1 MTHNIAVVI
10 GIVID
15 PLIIAGFAVLLFFM
29 IRTARILK
37 GKAEEIS
44 DIYHGK
50 GGRNYVNKKNHTLKQ
65 IATAEAKWDDVNT
78 FKGDYSDICAK
89 YSTLASLVP
98 VFPLMGI
105 LGTVAGL
112 ILQVETQ
119 NVDVIFA
126 ALNTAMSSTLYGL
139 LAAIILKA
147 VEAICISSKINRI
160 DADLENFEL
169 IFNTAVA
176 YRRLDEED
184 PEDE

>member
-1 MTHNIAVVI
+1 MTHTIANLL
-10 GIVID
+10 GIIID
-15 PLIIAGFAVLLFFM
+15 PIIIAGFIVLLYFM
-29 IRTARILK
+29 IKIARTLK
-37 GKAEEIS
+37 VKTREIS

-50 GGRNYVNKKNHTLKQ
+50 GGKNYVNKKSHTLKQ

-78 FKGDYSDICAK
+78 FKGEYSDICAE
-89 YSTLASLVP
+89 YSTCASLVP
-98 VFPLMGI
+98 VFPLLGI

-119 NVDVIFA
+119 DVGAIFS
-126 ALNTAMSSTLYGL
+126 ALNTALSSTLYGL

-147 VEAICISSKINRI
+147 FESFAIASKMNHI

-184 PEDE
+184 SKDE